1 MHVHINQC
9 HVLRIIE
16 RRGNNMSE
24 HTRQDID
31 HGCETLRWEQ
41 RILDDR
47 SKRDIDADWLLCGE
61 GQNLLETKKALM
73 HLLI

>member
-1 MHVHINQC
+1 
-9 HVLRIIE
+9 
-16 RRGNNMSE
+16 MSE
-24 HTRQDID
+24 HTGQDID